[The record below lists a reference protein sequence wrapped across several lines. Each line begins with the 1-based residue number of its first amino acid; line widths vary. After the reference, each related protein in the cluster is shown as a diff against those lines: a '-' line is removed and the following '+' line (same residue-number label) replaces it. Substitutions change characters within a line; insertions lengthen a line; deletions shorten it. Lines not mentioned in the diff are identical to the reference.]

1 MWGFILGIIVGNVYP
16 IPNNQKS
23 GIDYTASK
31 LLELSIIFLAF
42 SIDYTH
48 LAKIGWQSIAIVAF
62 VIVLVLLT
70 TIYLSNKLNC
80 KGSTGWLVGFGTA
93 ICGSSAIAALS
104 PTVTKDKADVGIS
117 MAIVN
122 ILGSIGMISMPFLFE
137 FLHLSTK
144 DAGLLIGA
152 SLHSVGNVAGAGYAM
167 NSEVGQAAIAIKL
180 ARVALL
186 SPALILFN
194 FLALRKEETKFKEHL
209 NLPWYLW
216 VFIAI
221 TALTSIFNVPDFI
234 IDKAEWLGKITLTT
248 AMVALGLKV
257 NFKTV
262 FNAGK
267 TGLLFGVIIFAIQL
281 AAIIL
286 FMNLI

>member
-1 MWGFILGIIVGNVYP
+1 MWGFILGLILGNTYK
-16 IPNNQKS
+16 IPDNQKA

-31 LLELSIIFLAF
+31 LLEVSIIFLAF
-42 SIDYTH
+42 SINYTH
-48 LAKIGWQSIAIVAF
+48 LAQIGWQSIATVAIV
-62 VIVLVLLT
+62 ITIVLLT

-80 KGSTGWLVGFGTA
+80 KDSTGWLVGFGTA

-104 PTVTKDKADVGIS
+104 PTVTKDKADIGIS

-137 FLHLSTK
+137 FLQLSTM
-144 DAGLLIGA
+144 DAGLIIGA

-167 NSEVGQAAIAIKL
+167 NNEVGQAAIAIKL

-186 SPALILFN
+186 SPALIFFN
-194 FLALRKEETKFKEHL
+194 LLVSRKEVSSFKVHL
-209 NLPWYLW
+209 KLPWYLW
-216 VFIAI
+216 VFIGI
-221 TALTSIFNVPDFI
+221 TILTSMVNLPDFI

-267 TGLLFGVIIFAIQL
+267 TGLIFGVMIFAVQL
-281 AAIIL
+281 VAIIL
-286 FMNLI
+286 FMNLL